1 MDALKCL
8 NEESLF
14 LLNKHQLIQRLI
26 KSELI
31 HEKLSKVSLD
41 NSLKEKTI
49 SEFKISQGITDDEKY
64 KEWLKKNNLSPEN
77 LEHIAL
83 SQIRM
88 KKYSKTEFGHKI
100 NSWFLERKDHLDIV
114 VYSMI
119 RVKDPYLSRELYLR
133 IISKEEEFG
142 ELASIHSEGIEKKTR
157 GIVGP
162 TSLGQSHPKLAEVLK
177 TSKKGKVNEPFRINE
192 NYIVTRLES
201 YDPAEL
207 DSYMQEK
214 MGEELF
220 INWIDKKVIELEN
233 ELYQKPFNSNNENL
247 S

>member
-8 NEESLF
+8 NKESLL
-14 LLNKHQLIQRLI
+14 LLNKHQLTQRLI

-31 HEKLSKVSLD
+31 HETLSKVSLD

-49 SEFKISQGITDDEKY
+49 SEFKISQGIIDDEKY
-64 KEWLKKNNLSPEN
+64 NEWLKNNKLNKETFEE
-77 LEHIAL
+77 LAL
-83 SQIRM
+83 NKVKIKQ
-88 KKYSKTEFGHKI
+88 YSKTEFGHRI

-133 IISKEEEFG
+133 IISKEAEFG
-142 ELASIHSEGIEKKTR
+142 ELASIHSDGIEKKTR

-162 TSLGQSHPKLAEVLK
+162 ASLGKSHPTLAEVLK
-177 TSKKGKVNEPFRINE
+177 TSKKGKVNEPFRIND

-201 YDPAEL
+201 YDPAKL

-233 ELYQKPFNSNNENL
+233 KLFEKTSTSNNEDL
-247 S
+247 L